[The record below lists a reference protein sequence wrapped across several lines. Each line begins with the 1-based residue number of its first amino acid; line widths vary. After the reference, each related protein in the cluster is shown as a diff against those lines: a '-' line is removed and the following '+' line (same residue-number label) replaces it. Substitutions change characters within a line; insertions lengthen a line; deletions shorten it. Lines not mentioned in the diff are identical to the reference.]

1 MTPETDHWKQ
11 LDSPTLKH
19 WEPAGEAFQGI
30 DGAPRDV
37 SFDMGWGRLIFAHT
51 FHDPETLAAAIAGED
66 ENKRD
71 VGLYIKD
78 PHVMLS
84 ISPHQLFLDPSHT
97 YRLNLDRDL
106 EAPKTAGYRI
116 REIRDAGDAEAMNRI
131 YATRQMMP
139 IDLQFV
145 LDNRTNPALM
155 HLVAEDV
162 KSGEIL
168 GTATGVDHR
177 EAFGDPEAGSSF
189 WCLAVSPQAPHPGIG
204 RALVQEVAHLFTR
217 RGLKHMDL
225 SVMYDNEEAIGLYE
239 RMGFWRV
246 PVFCLKR
253 KNSFNEP
260 LYIAPVANAEKLNP
274 YAEIIVT
281 EARRRGINVEVID
294 AENGYFSLSFGGR
307 TIVCRESLTEMT
319 SAVAMS
325 RCDDKRV
332 TIRLL
337 REAGLKTPA
346 QIEFEREEDA
356 LAFLATHRRVVVKPA
371 QGEQGKGIS
380 VDVRTGGDL
389 KAAVEA
395 ARKFCDKILI
405 EQLFTGDDLRI
416 IVINHE
422 VVAAALRKPPV
433 IAGTGAL
440 SIRDLIDKQSR
451 RRMAATGGESRI
463 PLDAETQRC
472 VEQAGYSLDD
482 ILPEGETLTVR
493 KTANLHTGG
502 TIHDV
507 TAALSPALCQA
518 AIVAAHALNI
528 PVTGLDFITPDVTGE
543 AYVIIEANE
552 RPGLANHEPQPTA
565 ERFIDML
572 FPNTTAGRKTR
583 GKRPPRRIHA

>member
-1 MTPETDHWKQ
+1 MPETDHWKK

-19 WEPAGEAFQGI
+19 WEPAGEAFQGV

-37 SFDMGWGRLIFAHT
+37 SVDMGWGRLIFAHT
-51 FHDPETLAAAIAGED
+51 FHDPEKLASAIAGED

-97 YRLNLDRDL
+97 YRLNLDGTM
-106 EAPKTAGYRI
+106 ESPATSGYV
-116 REIRDAGDAEAMNRI
+116 IRDVADTGDAEAMNRI
-131 YATRQMMP
+131 YAMRQMMP
-139 IDLQFV
+139 IDVRFV
-145 LDNRTNPALM
+145 LDNRANPALI
-155 HLVAEDV
+155 HLVAEDRAT
-162 KSGEIL
+162 GEII

-204 RALVQEVAHLFTR
+204 RALVQHVAHAFAR

-260 LYIAPVANAEKLNP
+260 LYIAPMSDAEKLNP
-274 YAEIIVT
+274 YATIIVT
-281 EARRRGINVEVID
+281 EARRRGINVDIID

-307 TIVCRESLTEMT
+307 SIICRESLTEMT

-346 QIEFEREEDA
+346 QIEVDREEDA
-356 LAFLATHRRVVVKPA
+356 LAFLATHQRVVVKPA

-380 VDVRTGGDL
+380 VDVRSGGEL

-395 ARKFCDKILI
+395 ARKFCNKVLI
-405 EQLFTGDDLRI
+405 EQLFEGDDLRI
-416 IVINHE
+416 IVINQE

-433 IAGTGAL
+433 VAGTGKL

-482 ILPEGETLTVR
+482 LLPEGEMLIVR

-507 TAALSPALCQA
+507 TAQLSPSLRNA
-518 AIVAAHALNI
+518 AVAAAHALNI
-528 PVTGLDFITPDVTGE
+528 PVTGLDFITPDVTGD

-565 ERFIDML
+565 ERFVDML
-572 FPNTTAGRKTR
+572 FPNTAIKQKHRRKH
-583 GKRPPRRIHA
+583 PPRRIHA